1 MIIHLEEREMESYN
15 INHGQ
20 GIATGET
27 YCIAKDDNLLTGAI
41 RYIFTED
48 ERGFAG
54 NMDSNCFRYH
64 GWRGT
69 TNDWHRVALG
79 MYKVLEIKQQK
90 NRRFRIKL
98 GEDLKRNEE

>member
-1 MIIHLEEREMESYN
+1 MVIRLGEREMESYR
-15 INHGQ
+15 INQGQ
-20 GIATGET
+20 GIATGEV
-27 YCIAKDDNLLTGAI
+27 YCIAKEDNLLTGET
-41 RYIFTED
+41 RYIITED
-48 ERGFAG
+48 RRGFAG

-69 TNDWHRVALG
+69 TDNWHRVALG

-90 NRRFRIKL
+90 NRRYRIKL